1 MEKNVSEL
9 KQVDWKN
16 KLLPTVVQNEA
27 TGSVLM
33 LAYSSRE
40 SLEKTLRTKRAWFY
54 SRSRKKLWEKGETS
68 GNRMRVVSV
77 SADCDGDSLLFQ
89 VNVSGKGVAC
99 HTGKKSCFDCAP
111 LSGRK
116 TLGAGFFAELF
127 EVLLQ
132 RKRDRK
138 FEAAKGSFVASIIND
153 KKKIASK
160 LREECGELVK
170 AMQKQGKN
178 EVAWE
183 AADVV
188 FFTLVALANRGV
200 GVDKVV
206 KMLEERKGKRRKK

>member
-1 MEKNVSEL
+1 MEKKVSGL
-9 KQVDWKN
+9 GQLDWKN
-16 KLLPTVVQNEA
+16 KLLPTAVQNEA
-27 TGSVLM
+27 TGEVLM

-54 SRSRKKLWEKGETS
+54 SRSRKALWQKGETS
-68 GNRMRVVSV
+68 GNKMRVVSV

-99 HTGKKSCFDCAP
+99 HTGKKSCFDCLP

-116 TLGAGFFAELF
+116 TLGAGFFAELYD
-127 EVLLQ
+127 VLLQ
-132 RKRDRK
+132 RKRDWIKERVS
-138 FEAAKGSFVASIIND
+138 GSYVASIIND

-160 LREECGELVK
+160 LREECEELVE
-170 AMQKQGKN
+170 AMQAQGKK

-188 FFTLVALANRGV
+188 FFTLVALANRAV